1 MGKWFGKGAGERVG
15 KGLGNGFLA
24 SRLSIDMILLVQEL
38 LTEHNGGQHMDLD
51 PQNINKVA
59 HNVLKYAIAPQLV
72 ASAGRTLPQSP
83 A

>member
-1 MGKWFGKGAGERVG
+1 MEKATKPALCEQAEDYAWLNE
-15 KGLGNGFLA
+15 
-24 SRLSIDMILLVQEL
+24 SINMILLVQEL